1 MNDTKDIATQAAKDL
16 GDKAI
21 QVEKKIEDKLTYLW
35 HEIAPWQQDNAYITS
50 GYRPQSNSYAKSWK
64 SLLYIHNETVN
75 IYTHLLGALAF
86 FITSYFLYGELKP
99 RYETASRED
108 LWVFGCFFAGAV
120 ACLGMSGTYHTIQ
133 NHSHEVAVWGNK
145 LDYLGIV
152 FLIWGSFIP
161 VLYYAFEEEP
171 GLMKTYW
178 TMITTLAAGTSVA
191 CVHPQFRTPALRPV
205 RALMFVLMGLSAVF
219 PVLHGVKLYGVEH
232 LRKSIGLDWVVLQGV
247 LYIAGAG
254 LYAARVPEKW
264 APGRFDIWG
273 SSHQI
278 FHVLVVMAAASHLV
292 GLVKAFDYAHSQRS
306 AVNGPLGWAAG
317 L

>member
-1 MNDTKDIATQAAKDL
+1 MDTAKSPASKAAEITKEL
-16 GDKAI
+16 GTKAENKAE
-21 QVEKKIEDKLTYLW
+21 QVKEKLTYLW
-35 HEIAPWQQDNAYITS
+35 HEIAPWQQDNHYITS

-64 SLLYIHNETVN
+64 SLFYIHNETVN
-75 IYTHLLGALAF
+75 IYTHLLGAVVFL
-86 FITSYFLYGELKP
+86 ITSYVLFSELKP
-99 RYETASRED
+99 RYDTATRED
-108 LWVFGCFFAGAV
+108 VYVFACFFAGAV

-152 FLIWGSFIP
+152 GLIWGSFVP
-161 VLYYAFEEEP
+161 VLYYAFQAET
-171 GLMKTYW
+171 GLMRVYW

-191 CVHPQFRTPALRPV
+191 CTHPQFRTPALRPV

-219 PVLHGVKLYGVEH
+219 PVLHGIKLYGVGH
-232 LRKSIGLDWVVLQGV
+232 LQRSIGLNWVVFQGV
-247 LYIAGAG
+247 LYIVGAG

-278 FHVLVVMAAASHLV
+278 FHVLVVLAAASHLV
-292 GLVKAFDYAHSQRS
+292 GLVRAFDYAHSSR
-306 AVNGPLGWAAG
+306 AVVDKVLG

>member
-1 MNDTKDIATQAAKDL
+1 MNDTKDTATQAAKDL

-21 QVEKKIEDKLTYLW
+21 QVEKKIEDKLTDLW

-178 TMITTLAAGTSVA
+178 TMVSL
-191 CVHPQFRTPALRPV
+191 
-205 RALMFVLMGLSAVF
+205 GLSIVQVWNGSLTGCRSPHSPQVHLLHVF
-219 PVLHGVKLYGVEH
+219 T
-232 LRKSIGLDWVVLQGV
+232 RSSALQLFV
-247 LYIAGAG
+247 PF
-254 LYAARVPEKW
+254 AR
-264 APGRFDIWG
+264 
-273 SSHQI
+273 
-278 FHVLVVMAAASHLV
+278 
-292 GLVKAFDYAHSQRS
+292 
-306 AVNGPLGWAAG
+306 
-317 L
+317 